1 MNRIYGVGD
10 TQSLQI
16 WIDFLTGA
24 IPIYFVDDDSVV
36 SINFGRNPNIKS
48 LHLTNI
54 HVGAMPGAEMADL
67 KWLMHF
73 LSDIGESS
81 RVEEIKLDADILD
94 NTVDWSPWE
103 GVDHILTGTNFQSL
117 RKVDIEL
124 SFSMI
129 GLFHPNW
136 FHASCRDLAASLPLL
151 QARGILGHVN

>member
-10 TQSLQI
+10 AQSLQI

-24 IPIYFVDDDSVV
+24 NPIYFVDDDSVV

-48 LHLTNI
+48 VHLTNI
-54 HVGAMPGAEMADL
+54 HVGAMPGAEMTDL

-81 RVEEIKLDADILD
+81 RVEEIKLHVYILD

-117 RKVDIEL
+117 RKVEVEL
-124 SFSMI
+124 SCPRI
-129 GLFHPNW
+129 GLLDPNW
-136 FHASCRDLAASLPLL
+136 F
-151 QARGILGHVN
+151 